1 MNTKYSER
9 RLFEDS
15 LVPSRKILYLTKN
28 KKNDSSTIAAIKLG
42 NS

>member
-15 LVPSRKILYLTKN
+15 LVPSRKIMYLTKI
-28 KKNDSSTIAAIKLG
+28 KNDSSTIAVIKLG